1 MSAPISPSLPRSPEI
16 SGDRKDELFAFDG
29 GDALWQSW
37 RDGLTPDASLQ
48 VSEWADR
55 HRFLSPR
62 ASAEPGRYRTSRT
75 PYMRAIM
82 DALSPSNPCRR
93 IVFMKAAQV
102 GATEAH
108 LSATL
113 ASIDTFIARNAA
125 FVSRRNV
132 SSNNV
137 SLRFRALTLHACVQ

>member
-1 MSAPISPSLPRSPEI
+1 LPRSPQI

-29 GDALWQSW
+29 VDALWQSW

-62 ASAEPGRYRTSRT
+62 ASAEPGRYRTGRT

-102 GATEAH
+102 GATEAGKIGLAMSSTMH
-108 LSATL
+108 RGRCSRCSRPSNSPSGSRAS
-113 ASIDTFIARNAA
+113 ASIR
-125 FVSRRNV
+125 
-132 SSNNV
+132 
-137 SLRFRALTLHACVQ
+137 